1 MIHVFQFLQTVVW
14 QNSHSLWLIEWNGY
28 DTFQTPLLSLVLICC
43 RDMTPTYSCQ
53 SQYPGSDMNTEV
65 AGNSQGHVSL
75 YRRACLR
82 SWHEFDFAGMPAVKT
97 CDVSWAGAVM
107 SSYVGVVSQA
117 VPAAYENQ
125 VLYMFL
131 RTWWCTTFTKS
142 TAVIVFL
149 SFWSFTPIKTSPQK
163 QRIGAPSWS
172 SQPLFL

>member
-1 MIHVFQFLQTVVW
+1 MVNRVEWLWHLSDSFVKPG
-14 QNSHSLWLIEWNGY
+14 SHLPPSYLRHDSDIWLPVTIPRFRYEY
-28 DTFQTPLLSLVLICC
+28 RSRRQQP
-43 RDMTPTYSCQ
+43 RSCQ
-53 SQYPGSDMNTEV
+53 SLPP
-65 AGNSQGHVSL
+65 
-75 YRRACLR
+75 ACLR

-142 TAVIVFL
+142 AAVIVFL
-149 SFWSFTPIKTSPQK
+149 SFWSFTPIKTSRQK